1 MDDDLDNFDWEQL
14 KGPEDTPVE
23 EEDEDPLG
31 DFLAQM
37 NK

>member
-1 MDDDLDNFDWEQL
+1 MEDDLDNFDWEQL
-14 KGPEDTPVE
+14 KGPEETPVE
-23 EEDEDPLG
+23 EEEDPLA